1 MRPADGKQRHRV
13 VELRQP
19 QLASSVMNAKIPVGG
34 PLSEEQLD
42 QLSGARKRYSFEH
55 RPIQCGERRRESVAT
70 SRARVVAEKVQAL
83 LWNQL
88 RAEPLICSGDIPD
101 VGITAVDQEQARSFI
116 SDRIYLK

>member
-19 QLASSVMNAKIPVGG
+19 QLASSVMNAKIPVSG

-42 QLSGARKRYSFEH
+42 QLSGATKRYTFEH

-70 SRARVVAEKVQAL
+70 SRARVVAEKSSSAAVESAPRRATNL
-83 LWNQL
+83 L
-88 RAEPLICSGDIPD
+88 RRHP
-101 VGITAVDQEQARSFI
+101 
-116 SDRIYLK
+116 